1 MQVWRLPGREHV
13 RQTRSGRKGRVVGR
27 VKNFIGTHFPIAS
40 KRLLLLPITVC
51 HGLGNWREAT
61 RY

>member
-27 VKNFIGTHFPIAS
+27 VKNFIGTLSNS
-40 KRLLLLPITVC
+40 KQAAAAAAH
-51 HGLGNWREAT
+51 HGLPWT
-61 RY
+61 R